1 MSDRRRN
8 AIDEL
13 LHGAPGEPFKG
24 NRSESVFA
32 FVRVTDAGDTGLL
45 SVADKVD
52 GEFVRWPLVFTAKET
67 LDEYMTLAHGLIR
80 AHPSLGR
87 VELRR
92 YDLAQRLEVT
102 P

>member
-1 MSDRRRN
+1 VSPKRV
-8 AIDEL
+8 IDEIMR
-13 LHGAPGEPFKG
+13 GAPGAPFTG

-32 FVRVTDAGDTGLL
+32 FVMVSEAGDTGLL
-45 SVADKVD
+45 SFAQEVG

-67 LDEYMTLAHGLIR
+67 LDEYLTIAQGLMR
-80 AHPSLGR
+80 AQPQVGK

-92 YDLAQRLEVT
+92 YDLAERMEVK